1 MKLQPTETVE
11 YDDAISDFSHCSL
24 ELKYSQCPEITANA
38 SRSEAFDEQENV

>member
-38 SRSEAFDEQENV
+38 PRSEAFDEQENV